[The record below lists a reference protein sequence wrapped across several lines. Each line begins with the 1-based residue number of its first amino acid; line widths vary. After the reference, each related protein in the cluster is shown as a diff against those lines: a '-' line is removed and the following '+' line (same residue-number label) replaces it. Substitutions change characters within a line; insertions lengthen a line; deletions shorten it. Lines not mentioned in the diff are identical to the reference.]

1 MSEVTIRNA
10 VRAALVGATAMAASM
25 GWAQAPEQPA
35 TTQGPAVTDTTTPN
49 TPGTQTLDEQ
59 KLDQFADAYVAV
71 QQIQANAAAEIDS
84 AAGDPAKQQATQA
97 KIESEMIA
105 AVERSGL
112 KLEEFN
118 GIIQTLSADSDLRA
132 RVVAKIREKMGG

>member
-35 TTQGPAVTDTTTPN
+35 TTEGPAVTDTTAPN
-49 TPGTQTLDEQ
+49 TSGTQTLDEQ
-59 KLDQFADAYVAV
+59 KLDQFANAYVAV
-71 QQIQANAAAEIDS
+71 QQVQANAAAEIDS

-97 KIESEMIA
+97 KVESEMIA